1 MALTSELVRTVN
13 AYLNQ
18 KAATTQR
25 VTSFVNSS
33 WNNLDSYRDA
43 DIASFAKRVGPVV
56 DGAQIQIGQ
65 MTNGYLAAVESAS
78 TGSRVSPLALPNS
91 TFATESLRGITTA
104 EAYTRPG
111 STIWYGLS
119 EGKPLD
125 MLINKG
131 LSRALDITR
140 TNLQLASTHSARAVL
155 SSKPHVVGYRR
166 VLTGGQTCG
175 LCYVASTQ
183 RYHKEDLMPIHPGC
197 TCGVSPIYGHS
208 DPGQVIDSNVD
219 IQDTDS
225 SSRFNQD
232 SFKNGQARTSDLRS
246 QVVVHNHGEIGPVL
260 AVEGQSF
267 TGPDD
272 I

>member
-1 MALTSELVRTVN
+1 MALTAELVRVVN
-13 AYLNQ
+13 GYLNQ

-25 VTSFVNSS
+25 VTSFVGSS

-43 DIASFAKRVGPVV
+43 DIARFAKQVSPIV

-65 MTNGYLAAVESAS
+65 MTNGYLAAVESHA
-78 TGSRVSPLALPNS
+78 TASRVSPLSLSNDIFS
-91 TFATESLRGITTA
+91 TQSLRGITSIDA
-104 EAYTRPG
+104 FTRPG

-119 EGKPLD
+119 QGKSLD
-125 MLINKG
+125 MLVGKG

-155 SSKPHVVGYRR
+155 SGKGGVVGYRR
-166 VLTGGQTCG
+166 VLSGGDSCP
-175 LCYVASTQ
+175 LCQIASTQ

-208 DPGQVIDSNVD
+208 DPGQVIDSQSRES
-219 IQDTDS
+219 QDV
-225 SSRFNQD
+225 
-232 SFKNGQARTSDLRS
+232 K
-246 QVVVHNHGEIGPVL
+246 VVVREHGEIGPIL
-260 AVEGQSF
+260 AVEGQTF

>member
-25 VTSFVNSS
+25 VTSFVGSS

-43 DIASFAKRVGPVV
+43 DIASFARRVGPVV

-65 MTNGYLAAVESAS
+65 MTNGYLASVESAV
-78 TGSRVSPLALPNS
+78 TGSRVKPIALANDVFS
-91 TFATESLRGITTA
+91 TPSLRGITTLDA
-104 EAYTRPG
+104 FTRPG

-119 EGKPLD
+119 QGKPLD
-125 MLINKG
+125 MLVNKG

-155 SSKPHVVGYRR
+155 SKKPGVVGYRR
-166 VLTGGQTCG
+166 VLTGGDSCP
-175 LCYVASTQ
+175 LCQIASTQ

-208 DPGQVIDSNVD
+208 DPGQVIDSQSREK
-219 IQDTDS
+219 QDV
-225 SSRFNQD
+225 
-232 SFKNGQARTSDLRS
+232 K
-246 QVVVHNHGEIGPVL
+246 VVVHEHGEIGPVL
-260 AVEGQSF
+260 AVEGQTF